1 MAVSLQNGT
10 LYFPLKLSQ
19 RRGHFYFSK
28 YTLVA
33 ISITPRWL
41 APRQAALRC
50 QLRLASQLPSQP
62 RPLRFRPPS
71 QQHLR
76 QRLRRERPLHQ
87 RGEPRL
93 PRFELQPAPHLT
105 HPTRPTYRP
114 FGAVLA
120 RQPQGSQ
127 RRDPPSACSDSW
139 ARPYQDVHR
148 AAVLLSSRFPVPFC

>member
-50 QLRLASQLPSQP
+50 QLRLASQLPPQP
-62 RPLRFRPPS
+62 RPPS
-71 QQHLR
+71 R
-76 QRLRRERPLHQ
+76 QRLRRVRPLHQ
-87 RGEPRL
+87 REEPRL